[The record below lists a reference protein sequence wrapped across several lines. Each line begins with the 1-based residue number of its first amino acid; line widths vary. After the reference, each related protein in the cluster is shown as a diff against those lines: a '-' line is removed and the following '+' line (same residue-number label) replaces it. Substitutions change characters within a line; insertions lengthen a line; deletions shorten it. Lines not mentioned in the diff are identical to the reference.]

1 MGPVVEI
8 KTIRK
13 PESKAPQVNDLG
25 IFLRFCEIALNIGRS
40 VVPRSSCN
48 DMRDTLVNLLF
59 VSITKQA

>member
-13 PESKAPQVNDLG
+13 PESKAPQVKDLG
-25 IFLRFCEIALNIGRS
+25 IFLKFCDIALKTGRS